1 MDWAKN
7 FTGDLKI
14 VFYDDLVK
22 NVEESLRDILRFIN
36 YNIDE
41 VSECF
46 QKSLPKLSSKTIFP
60 GFVELRDVAKGRNFP

>member
-41 VSECF
+41 VSES
-46 QKSLPKLSSKTIFP
+46 KISSKTIF
-60 GFVELRDVAKGRNFP
+60 